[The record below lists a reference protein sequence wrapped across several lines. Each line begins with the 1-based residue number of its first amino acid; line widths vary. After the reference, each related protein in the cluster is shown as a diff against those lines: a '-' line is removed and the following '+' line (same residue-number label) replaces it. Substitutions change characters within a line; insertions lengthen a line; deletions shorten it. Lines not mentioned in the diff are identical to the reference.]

1 MDKLIQT
8 ETRGCGQVPLVNSLH
23 AGYFFMLLMY
33 LLSFVMFFPSKYS
46 FRNTIRVPNGL
57 GPDQVQTVCKC
68 YQQ

>member
-23 AGYFFMLLMY
+23 AGYFFHAFDV
-33 LLSFVMFFPSKYS
+33 SAVF

-57 GPDQVQTVCKC
+57 GPDQVQTVCKY